1 MSRIEVW
8 LSLVEHYV
16 RDVGAASSNLV
27 TSTIGNARSFGRFS
41 RCCVFCFIWGN
52 LEFVRHLC
60 ADVSKAHEK
69 AGQNTTRNRR
79 RSYCTSGRFSF
90 YACSLSSS
98 YSMRSPGWQCST
110 LQSLA
115 IERWSSPPVPCRSA
129 VSVPC
134 PSSFSFL
141 MRVVFQPCS
150 FSSWK
155 SLSYLIGIVSTS
167 FPWSRYA
174 FLLCL
179 PLHNTL

>member
-1 MSRIEVW
+1 MSHIEVW

-90 YACSLSSS
+90 YACSLPSSV
-98 YSMRSPGWQCST
+98 YSKISPILHSSNSHSFAST
-110 LQSLA
+110 SKETLCL
-115 IERWSSPPVPCRSA
+115 CRSRCKVA
-129 VSVPC
+129 C
-134 PSSFSFL
+134 PISFSFL
-141 MRVVFQPCS
+141 ILADV
-150 FSSWK
+150 
-155 SLSYLIGIVSTS
+155 
-167 FPWSRYA
+167 
-174 FLLCL
+174 
-179 PLHNTL
+179 